1 MPELDFQI
9 LEVKHARHAITPTLL
24 FTLGV
29 EQRGDPLP
37 IRNIALQCQ
46 ARIETRQ
53 RNYSASE
60 QVRLDDLFGDPARW
74 GESLQSMLWIQ
85 ISAMVPAFD
94 CKSTSIEL
102 TVPCSFDFNLAATK
116 YFHGIEQGEA
126 PLMFL
131 FSGSVFY
138 LNEEGAL
145 AMDAISWN
153 QEAQFRMPV
162 QVWKELM
169 DGYYPNQT
177 WLCLNRANFD
187 ALYEYKRT
195 RGYLSFDEALSDL
208 LQQTRKVAS

>member
-9 LEVKHARHAITPTLL
+9 IDVKPAKYAITPTLL
-24 FTLGV
+24 FTLAV
-29 EQRGDPLP
+29 EQQGSPLP

-53 RNYSASE
+53 RDYLHSE
-60 QVRLDDLFGDPARW
+60 QLRLDDLFGEPARW
-74 GESLQSMLWIQ
+74 GESLQSLLWIQ
-85 ISAMVPAFD
+85 VGAMVPAFD
-94 CKSTSIEL
+94 GKNTQVEL

-116 YFHGIEQGEA
+116 YFHGLEHGEV
-126 PLMFL
+126 PLLFL

-153 QEAQFRMPV
+153 QEAHFRMPV
-162 QVWKELM
+162 QVWKDLM

-187 ALYEYKRT
+187 ALYEYKR
-195 RGYLSFDEALSDL
+195 RLGYVGFDEALSELL
-208 LQQTRKVAS
+208 LQTKKVAS